1 MTGVVEVADIA
12 DALKDHGLEPRG
24 GFNFLAS
31 DDAPPAASG
40 KHAASALLVG
50 QVGAANWPYFQAW
63 SDGKSPPPENPLDTW
78 SREIIEKVAADFA
91 ARAVFP
97 SDKPYLP
104 FQTWAMRAER
114 LRPSPLGILIH
125 PEYGLWH
132 AYRGA
137 LLFDEF
143 IPSPSLPDPGFPCDD
158 CAGKPCL
165 SACPAGAISPS
176 RYDVP
181 ACVGHVAGPGGGRLQ
196 DRRLPC
202 PQRLSGRR
210 HIAIALRCS
219 GLRRPCRRTRGGR
232 LQDRRLPCP
241 QRLSG
246 RGAVP
251 LCR

>member
-143 IPSPSLPDPGFPCDD
+143 IPSPSPPDPGFPCDD
-158 CAGKPCL
+158 CTGKPCL

-181 ACVGHVAGPGGGRLQ
+181 ACVGHVAGPGGEDCKTAGCLARNACPAGARYRYADDVQAFHMRAFLADNQ
-196 DRRLPC
+196 PGWIVPFVRRK
-202 PQRLSGRR
+202 GVEGDN
-210 HIAIALRCS
+210 A
-219 GLRRPCRRTRGGR
+219 
-232 LQDRRLPCP
+232 
-241 QRLSG
+241 
-246 RGAVP
+246 
-251 LCR
+251 